1 MLPEYF
7 QPTVDFF
14 YLFYL
19 FHTPARNCTSCQT
32 RCGLCMSEDW
42 QGGEEPVYMW
52 KRDRLSTC
60 VCNLIKL
67 QRLRALL
74 TTLGYV
80 YYKLHFETSKAR
92 AILASCWPLQ
102 GDFMISPDQFFV
114 CLDCFLC
121 VVVFKCGLV

>member
-1 MLPEYF
+1 
-7 QPTVDFF
+7 
-14 YLFYL
+14 
-19 FHTPARNCTSCQT
+19 
-32 RCGLCMSEDW
+32 MSEAW
-42 QGGEEPVYMW
+42 QRGEEPVYMW

-67 QRLRALL
+67 QRVRALL

-80 YYKLHFETSKAR
+80 YNKLDFETSKAQ

-114 CLDCFLC
+114 CLDWFLC
-121 VVVFKCGLV
+121 GSFQVWFSLILKLSDVRNDLESGVDRNLDEAC